1 MSIGDHQNL
10 IATFT
15 IVWEICPD
23 FKQGSSSIQFFRSG
37 HISLMI
43 VNSVMRFWESPMVII
58 YPNRWKIVGRIE
70 HIYKDFLIALP
81 V

>member
-23 FKQGSSSIQFFRSG
+23 FKQGSSSIQFFISKTHSG
-37 HISLMI
+37 FEVLNKGQDI
-43 VNSVMRFWESPMVII
+43 FP
-58 YPNRWKIVGRIE
+58 
-70 HIYKDFLIALP
+70 
-81 V
+81 